1 MNEIRT
7 SCKRKHWHKECFF
20 DKDIKIEI
28 FLIIE
33 PPSLISKI
41 KTQNQPVIEKS

>member
-7 SCKRKHWHKECFF
+7 SCKRMHWHKEFFF
-20 DKDIKIEI
+20 DKDIKIEM

-33 PPSLISKI
+33 PPQFFDSKNYN
-41 KTQNQPVIEKS
+41 TKSASY